1 MFTPQK
7 LEKIPIELQKIFS
20 KLEQDIMIDIV
31 RRVAENG
38 EITRTA
44 DYQINRLHELG
55 VSKKIIKKYIQE
67 ALALSE
73 KEIDNIY
80 EKAIKASYTEDK
92 FLYKATGT
100 EFIEFNDNDE
110 LQQTIRAIKK
120 QTKEQIYNLS
130 NSTGFIKNDNGKRVF
145 TPLTQYYQDVL
156 DKNVS
161 GILNGAIDY
170 NTAIKNTVQEM
181 TKSGLRTIDYV
192 SGKSFRIESAVRTAL
207 MTGVNQIA
215 AKISD
220 ENAEKLGTEYFEV
233 SAHGT
238 ARPSHQVWQGRV
250 YKKEELES
258 VCGLGKVDGLCG
270 ANCRHSYYPFIPGIS
285 VRKYTDEQLEE
296 WANRENT
303 TKKYGDK
310 EYTSYEA
317 SQEQRKLERLM
328 RKQRQDIKLLKE
340 GGANEEDIIIA
351 ETKYRIISDEYVRFS
366 KAMELPQQRE
376 RVYLCDLK
384 TNGMLKANDLN
395 YDNAK
400 SVIVNRKRIN
410 YNNGKEVKESI
421 DDFINKHSNSDVE
434 YARVINKDSWE
445 TDIKGTKKA
454 VDPTICDNLKDSI
467 VIHNHPSEET
477 EYTFSPQDVDL
488 FVERELKELYGIDE
502 KYIYKLTRN
511 SEETDS
517 LENLEMNLENAQH
530 FQIIKLARSL
540 RIGYR
545 RYINN
550 GKGL

>member
-20 KLEQDIMIDIV
+20 KLEQDIMMDIV

-80 EKAIKASYTEDK
+80 ENAIKASYTEDK

-181 TKSGLRTIDYV
+181 TKSGLRMIDYA

-258 VCGLGKVDGLCG
+258 VCELGKVDGLCG
-270 ANCRHSYYPFIPGIS
+270 ANCRHSYYPFIPGVS

-303 TKKYGDK
+303 PKKYGDK

-340 GGANEEDIIIA
+340 GGANEEDIMIA
-351 ETKYRIISDEYVRFS
+351 ETKYRITSDEYVRFS

-434 YARVINKDSWE
+434 YAKVINKDGWE

-454 VDPTICDNLKDSI
+454 VDLTICDKLKDSI

>member
-1 MFTPQK
+1 MLTPQK

-80 EKAIKASYTEDK
+80 ENAIKASYTEDK

-130 NSTGFIKNDNGKRVF
+130 NSTGFIKSDNGKRVF
-145 TPLTQYYQDVL
+145 TPLTQYYQDIL

-161 GILNGAIDY
+161 GILNGVIDY

-181 TKSGLRTIDYV
+181 TKSGLRTVDYA

-215 AKISD
+215 AKISN

-303 TKKYGDK
+303 PKKYGDK

-317 SQEQRKLERLM
+317 SQEQRKLEMLM

-340 GGANEEDIIIA
+340 GGANEEDIMIA
-351 ETKYRIISDEYVRFS
+351 EARYRITSDEYVKFS
-366 KAMELPQQRE
+366 KAMGVPQQRE
-376 RVYLCDLK
+376 RVYGNNVTIKIEKEENELK
-384 TNGMLKANDLN
+384 YDEGSNIIKENICEEEKDVHYVGKIDKHKFELISEDITTEEVVLTDKQVEHIKERHPSDYERYFKYFKKIIENPDYIIKDGKPNTGALLKEFIE
-395 YDNAK
+395 DNERFQMILRLHT
-400 SVIVNRKRIN
+400 S
-410 YNNGKEVKESI
+410 
-421 DDFINKHSNSDVE
+421 
-434 YARVINKDSWE
+434 
-445 TDIKGTKKA
+445 TDIPGYKNSIITFFKISQKKYRQYLRNKEIVWKK
-454 VDPTICDNLKDSI
+454 VDK
-467 VIHNHPSEET
+467 
-477 EYTFSPQDVDL
+477 
-488 FVERELKELYGIDE
+488 RE
-502 KYIYKLTRN
+502 
-511 SEETDS
+511 
-517 LENLEMNLENAQH
+517 
-530 FQIIKLARSL
+530 
-540 RIGYR
+540 
-545 RYINN
+545 
-550 GKGL
+550 

>member
-67 ALALSE
+67 VLALSE

-80 EKAIKASYTEDK
+80 ENAIKTSYTEDK

-181 TKSGLRTIDYV
+181 TKSGLRTIDYA

-270 ANCRHSYYPFIPGIS
+270 ANCRHSYYPFIPGVS

-317 SQEQRKLERLM
+317 SQEQRKLEMLM

-340 GGANEEDIIIA
+340 GGANEEDIMIA
-351 ETKYRIISDEYVRFS
+351 ETKYRITSDEYARFS

-376 RVYLCDLK
+376 RIYGDGLKEPSSNEAYKTIEHRANLYYNGNIQAYLKDETIRK
-384 TNGMLKANDLN
+384 NIR
-395 YDNAK
+395 DNANKTLLTDKQAEHMKNSDRYIEGK
-400 SVIVNRKRIN
+400 SYLNISNDEVQSIVNKYAGTGYIERDRKGNFASKERI
-410 YNNGKEVKESI
+410 I
-421 DDFINKHSNSDVE
+421 LD
-434 YARVINKDSWE
+434 RVVGVN
-445 TDIKGTKKA
+445 
-454 VDPTICDNLKDSI
+454 
-467 VIHNHPSEET
+467 
-477 EYTFSPQDVDL
+477 
-488 FVERELKELYGIDE
+488 
-502 KYIYKLTRN
+502 
-511 SEETDS
+511 
-517 LENLEMNLENAQH
+517 
-530 FQIIKLARSL
+530 
-540 RIGYR
+540 
-545 RYINN
+545 INN
-550 GKGL
+550 TTSVETSTRIVKIHYRKTGVHIVPTLEGSDKL

>member
-80 EKAIKASYTEDK
+80 ENAIKASYTEDK

-100 EFIEFNDNDE
+100 EFIEFNGNDE

-145 TPLTQYYQDVL
+145 TPLTQYYQDIL

-161 GILNGAIDY
+161 GILNGVIDY

-181 TKSGLRTIDYV
+181 TKSGLRTVDYA

-303 TKKYGDK
+303 PKKYGDK

-317 SQEQRKLERLM
+317 SQEQRKLEMLM

-340 GGANEEDIIIA
+340 GGATEEDIMIA
-351 ETKYRIISDEYVRFS
+351 ETKCRITSDEYVRFS
-366 KAMELPQQRE
+366 KAMELPQQKE
-376 RVYLCDLK
+376 RVYSTKSDIEDKEYKAGVNLIENDNYKSVNQNYFIDENGKKYVVDGKNVVLKASKKEIDVADMLGDVYKTKVKLVPVVLNPPGVKTPDYILNEEKFDLK
-384 TNGMLKANDLN
+384 EIFGSNKNTL
-395 YDNAK
+395 YNA
-400 SVIVNRKRIN
+400 ITR
-410 YNNGKEVKESI
+410 
-421 DDFINKHSNSDVE
+421 
-434 YARVINKDSWE
+434 
-445 TDIKGTKKA
+445 KKA
-454 VDPTICDNLKDSI
+454 QSDNFIFDITQTVMSKEEAMEQIEGIYKSKHKGWVNKIILIKDNKI
-467 VIHNHPSEET
+467 
-477 EYTFSPQDVDL
+477 
-488 FVERELKELYGIDE
+488 LKE
-502 KYIYKLTRN
+502 YKR
-511 SEETDS
+511 
-517 LENLEMNLENAQH
+517 
-530 FQIIKLARSL
+530 K
-540 RIGYR
+540 
-545 RYINN
+545 
-550 GKGL
+550 